1 LHPGLRRPNPIPNP
15 NFNPCLA
22 LHKVDLQARPGAA
35 CPRGLRSG
43 YAKAGMRAQSKAA
56 GIMGLQGES
65 FRLVWITDNDSANA
79 MPQPPL
85 ASVSWDRM
93 IRAVEKVR
101 ERLRRAAAALAEA
114 GVPYAVADGNAVAAW
129 VSRGDETAVR
139 NTQDVDILL
148 RRSDLD
154 TATTALA
161 KAGFVRR
168 RVAGI
173 EMFLDGPEAKDRDAV
188 HIVLAGEK
196 VRPEYVAP
204 APDVS
209 ESEQAEFF
217 RLLTLEALVRMKL
230 TSFRDK
236 DRTHLRDLLEVGLL
250 DASWLERLPA
260 ALRSRLQ
267 ILIKNPEG

>member
-1 LHPGLRRPNPIPNP
+1 
-15 NFNPCLA
+15 
-22 LHKVDLQARPGAA
+22 
-35 CPRGLRSG
+35 
-43 YAKAGMRAQSKAA
+43 
-56 GIMGLQGES
+56 
-65 FRLVWITDNDSANA
+65 
-79 MPQPPL
+79 MPQPTL
-85 ASVSWDRM
+85 ASVSWERM

-129 VSRGDETAVR
+129 VSRVDEAAVR

-148 RRSDLD
+148 RRSDLE
-154 TATTALA
+154 TATVALA
-161 KAGFVRR
+161 NAGFFRR

-173 EMFLDGPEAKDRDAV
+173 EMFLDGPDAKARYAV
-188 HIVLAGEK
+188 HIVMAGEK
-196 VRPEYVAP
+196 VRPDYVAP

-236 DRTHLRDLLEVGLL
+236 DRTHLRDLLEVGLV
-250 DASWLERLPA
+250 DANWLARLPA
-260 ALRSRLQ
+260 ELRSRLQ
-267 ILIKNPEG
+267 ILLETPEG